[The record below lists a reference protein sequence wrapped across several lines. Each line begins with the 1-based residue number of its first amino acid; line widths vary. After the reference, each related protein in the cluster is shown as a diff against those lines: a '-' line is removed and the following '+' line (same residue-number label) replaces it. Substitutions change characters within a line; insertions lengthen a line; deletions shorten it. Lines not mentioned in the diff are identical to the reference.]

1 MEGWT
6 WHKLLDGVGSNDPGN
21 PTEHGMNSE
30 QLSFIYI
37 YIYIWKEQKPNIQ
50 TYRERVVS
58 TCNNGYG
65 GKKEAQS
72 FATPILLAINMI
84 IC

>member
-1 MEGWT
+1 MEWVPMILETPQNMEGI
-6 WHKLLDGVGSNDPGN
+6 LNDC
-21 PTEHGMNSE
+21 
-30 QLSFIYI
+30 IYI
-37 YIYIWKEQKPNIQ
+37 YIYIYRRNKNQ
-50 TYRERVVS
+50 TYKHRERERERLVS